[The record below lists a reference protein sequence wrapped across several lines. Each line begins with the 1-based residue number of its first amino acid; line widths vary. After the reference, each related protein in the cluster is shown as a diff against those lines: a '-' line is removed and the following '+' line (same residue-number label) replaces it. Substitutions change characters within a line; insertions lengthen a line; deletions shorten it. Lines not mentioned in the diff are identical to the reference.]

1 MKSRLL
7 FYILALMLF
16 SIEFAKAEEVF
27 VLDSTSQLQ
36 IIDRKYVQ
44 FLERATMNK
53 PPLNSCNSRIGKRR
67 CPATNR

>member
-44 FLERATMNK
+44 FLE
-53 PPLNSCNSRIGKRR
+53 G
-67 CPATNR
+67 